1 HWKAGM
7 LMKIISK
14 VFVKQIVTE
23 KSKEKLFT
31 IFQDSKMRLE
41 QECQQL
47 LFEQLKLQSK
57 KGDTKIEFENRFKK
71 EIEKRKDKINEIGFK
86 LEQLEVL
93 EIGSEIIEKEVD
105 ALVEVGVGMQWDKI
119 MSDKAIIIEDDVV
132 KRIDEIR

>member
-1 HWKAGM
+1 
-7 LMKIISK
+7 MKIISK

-47 LFEQLKLQSK
+47 LFEQRKLQSK
-57 KGDTKIEFENRFKK
+57 KGVSKIEVENRFQK

>member
-1 HWKAGM
+1 
-7 LMKIISK
+7 MKIISK

-47 LFEQLKLQSK
+47 LFEQRKLQSK
-57 KGDTKIEFENRFKK
+57 KGVSKIEVENRFQK

-105 ALVEVGVGMQWDKI
+105 DLVEVGVGMQWDKI

>member
-1 HWKAGM
+1 M

-47 LFEQLKLQSK
+47 LFEQRKLQSK
-57 KGDTKIEFENRFKK
+57 KGVSKIEVENRFQK

-105 ALVEVGVGMQWDKI
+105 ALVEVGVGMQWDR
-119 MSDKAIIIEDDVV
+119 SCL
-132 KRIDEIR
+132 IRQSL

>member
-1 HWKAGM
+1 
-7 LMKIISK
+7 MKIISK

-31 IFQDSKMRLE
+31 TFQDSKMRLE

-47 LFEQLKLQSK
+47 LFEQRKLQSK
-57 KGDTKIEFENRFKK
+57 KGVSKIEVENRFQK